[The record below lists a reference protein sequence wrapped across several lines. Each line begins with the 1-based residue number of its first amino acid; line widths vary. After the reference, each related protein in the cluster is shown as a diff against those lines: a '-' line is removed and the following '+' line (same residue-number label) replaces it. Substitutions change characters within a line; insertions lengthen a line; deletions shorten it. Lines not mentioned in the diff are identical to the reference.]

1 MVDLAKLKANL
12 EHTGSRLSNF
22 DPETQQELKKKI
34 RRPTILSK
42 IENGVTI
49 WYELESGKPIEA

>member
-1 MVDLAKLKANL
+1 MFGKQNADEADAFLVSLLGFTD
-12 EHTGSRLSNF
+12 F
-22 DPETQQELKKKI
+22 DKPVVKEKTK
-34 RRPTILSK
+34 RPTILSK